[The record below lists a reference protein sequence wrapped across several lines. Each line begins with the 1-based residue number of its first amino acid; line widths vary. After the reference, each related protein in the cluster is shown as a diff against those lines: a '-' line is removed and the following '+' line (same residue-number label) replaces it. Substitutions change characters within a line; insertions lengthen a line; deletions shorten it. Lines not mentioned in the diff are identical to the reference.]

1 MKKAGISFLMLLSLW
16 LVGIPKSLA
25 QPSVHFVAPNMSVEP
40 ETFFLAPIKVAGFR
54 RIVGVQYSM
63 NWNPEVLRYDGIINP
78 ALNAGVP
85 ENFGLS
91 GVESGV
97 LTFSWY
103 DQTLAGM
110 TLPDSANLYLVRFQA
125 IGSVNSSSTFTFGNM
140 PTMKE
145 VVDTSFQA
153 IMAGFHDGLAS
164 IMGPNAIAEI
174 TESPVNIS
182 ECTPNPVKNAAFFD
196 IGLKQATQMSW
207 TVFAPNGSEL
217 YTESAQLSAGNHRIT
232 LKVEKMDTAGAY
244 FCKFFFEDGTYI
256 SKKLMKI

>member
-16 LVGIPKSLA
+16 LVGTPKAVA
-25 QPSVHFVAPNMSVEP
+25 QPNVHFVAPHMSVEP
-40 ETFFLAPIKVAGFR
+40 GTFFLAPIKVAGFR

-63 NWNPEVLRYDGIINP
+63 NWNPEVLRYDGIVNP

-125 IGSVNSSSTFTFGNM
+125 IGALNSSSTFTFGNT
-140 PTMKE
+140 PTTKE

-153 IMAGFHDGLAS
+153 IMAGFHDGLIS
-164 IMGPNAIAEI
+164 VMGPNAIAEMA
-174 TESPVNIS
+174 EAPVNIS
-182 ECTPNPVKNAAFFD
+182 ECTPNPIKNAAFFD
-196 IGLKQATQMSW
+196 IGVKQATQMSW

-217 YTESAQLSAGNHRIT
+217 YTETTQLGAGNHRIP
-232 LKVEKMDTAGAY
+232 LNVEKMDVSGTY
-244 FCKFFFEDGTYI
+244 FCKFLFDDGTYI
-256 SKKLMKI
+256 SRKLIKI